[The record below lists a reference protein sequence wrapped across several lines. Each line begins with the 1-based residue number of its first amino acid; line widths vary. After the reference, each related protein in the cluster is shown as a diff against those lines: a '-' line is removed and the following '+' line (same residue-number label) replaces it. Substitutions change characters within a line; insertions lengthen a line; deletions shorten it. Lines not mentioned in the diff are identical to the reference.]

1 MNLVVSQAQ
10 GRVLVTIVQ
19 VEGDLDGSS
28 YQDLIAKGDELCK
41 AGARHMIVDLGKTPY
56 MSSAGL
62 VALHSL
68 ALMLRGESPPDPQSG
83 WEAYRAIARDQE
95 KGQVQPLKLLNPQPR
110 VGKVL
115 NTTGFSAFL
124 EIHTDL
130 SAAIASF

>member
-10 GRVLVTIVQ
+10 GRVPVTIIQ
-19 VEGDLDGSS
+19 VDGDLDGSS
-28 YQDLIAKGDELCK
+28 YQALIDKGSELCK
-41 AGARHMIVDLGKTPY
+41 AGACYMVVDLTKTPY

-68 ALMLRGESPPDPQSG
+68 ALMLRGEPPPDPQSG
-83 WEAYRAIARDQE
+83 WEAYRAIARDQD
-95 KGQVQPLKLLNPQPR
+95 KALPQPLKLLNPQPK

-115 NTTGFSAFL
+115 TTTGFSAFL

-130 SAAIASF
+130 ASAIASF